1 MTEREKAAAGLPY
14 QPWEPALRAERQR
27 AGELCFAVNQLPP
40 GELARREALLRE
52 LLGAMGADCR
62 LVPPVHFDYGYNT
75 RVGDGFYSNC
85 GLTVLDC
92 AAVTIGDRVLIGPN
106 VGIYTALH
114 PLDAA
119 ERATG
124 LETARPVTIGS
135 DVWIG
140 GGVTILPGVTIGDR
154 AVIGAGSVVTRDVPA
169 GVLAAGNPCRPI
181 RALEPGGET

>member
-1 MTEREKAAAGLPY
+1 MELAAKAAALGVCA
-14 QPWEPALRAERQR
+14 ALMALLLKKSN
-27 AGELCFAVNQLPP
+27 A
-40 GELARREALLRE
+40 ELALCLG
-52 LLGAMGADCR
+52 LGAAAAI
-62 LVPPVHFDYGYNT
+62 LLAAL
-75 RVGDGFYSNC
+75 
-85 GLTVLDC
+85 GLAED
-92 AAVTIGDRVLIGPN
+92 I
-106 VGIYTALH
+106 
-114 PLDAA
+114 LDAA

-181 RALEPGGET
+181 RALEPGGERPSL